1 MWDIRVIDAIWRSFP
16 WNQFRVLWRFLMLVS
31 RNFLHKVVEYLK
43 VWKMHKFSVHSV
55 ETTENHCHFFDE
67 NFVKATFLLKKLVKR
82 WFDEIFFRWEY
93 IFHFTTLC
101 TRLNSAE
108 EIRFEEFYVQSVIT
122 INWWNPR
129 RIFWRFSIN
138 IQSISR
144 KNYQSKPQNSPK
156 SKILL
161 QNFVKGT
168 RIVWVFG

>member
-1 MWDIRVIDAIWRSFP
+1 MPEIYPTWKKFCEINLQYNSIARQS
-16 WNQFRVLWRFLMLVS
+16 LWRNVCKNIL
-31 RNFLHKVVEYLK
+31 RK
-43 VWKMHKFSVHSV
+43 KFQIS
-55 ETTENHCHFFDE
+55 TLCLTHFGKT
-67 NFVKATFLLKKLVKR
+67 FVKATFLLKKSLKR

-161 QNFVKGT
+161 QNFVKMT
-168 RIVWVFG
+168 IS